1 MLSASVENGEGIQWL
16 VSLTEKDAFKN
27 RLDLLTANR
36 IVNAVM
42 PVCEADP
49 GIIHPLDLPN
59 NLGSS
64 QIKR

>member
-1 MLSASVENGEGIQWL
+1 MILTGDPCLTVSVHGEDLIDPGAASGGNF
-16 VSLTEKDAFKN
+16 TA
-27 RLDLLTANR
+27 ANR